1 VYSVSLIQAISLEYK
16 IQRQVDHFE
25 AANQIV
31 SGCGPE
37 RKISSLIC
45 HISSTLLFREPLG
58 ISFCPFF
65 VCHYFVYNVLCIIV
79 MSGLCFSS
87 NRLISTTV
95 VVLLHTNCSGSPF
108 TLVRKRL
115 VFSDVALLLD
125 CVLSKSLDC
134 VLSKSKN
141 SCSANV
147 DGVQVVELTSG

>member
-1 VYSVSLIQAISLEYK
+1 MYSVYLIQAISLEYK

-65 VCHYFVYNVLCIIV
+65 VCRYFVYNVLCIIV

-95 VVLLHTNCSGSPF
+95 VVVLLHINCSGSPF
-108 TLVRKRL
+108 PLVRKRL
-115 VFSDVALLLD
+115 VFSDVALL
-125 CVLSKSLDC
+125 LDC